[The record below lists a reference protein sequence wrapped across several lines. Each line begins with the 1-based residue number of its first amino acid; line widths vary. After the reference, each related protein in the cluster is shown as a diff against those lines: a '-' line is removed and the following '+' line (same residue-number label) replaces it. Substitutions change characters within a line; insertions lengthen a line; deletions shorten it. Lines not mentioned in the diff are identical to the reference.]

1 MSSEGHLEEGSI
13 EDKAEATHEV
23 VSYMVGHLL
32 WGPVHAGLL
41 WSVPGL
47 VTLCCYFMYLE
58 GSSDTFCLFNI
69 LSLS

>member
-1 MSSEGHLEEGSI
+1 MTSEGHLEEDSI
-13 EDKAEATHEV
+13 EDKAKATHEA

-41 WSVPGL
+41 WMVPGSG
-47 VTLCCYFMYLE
+47 TPCCYFMYLE
-58 GSSDTFCLFNI
+58 GSSDTFCLFST